1 MASFFEAEVYFAS
14 VSEQF
19 FGRFPRLSEKI
30 SVFLESLNTPER
42 FLEYRFEGRQIQRL
56 LEAKFAIVL
65 LASLYHWIPSF
76 FQLSALDIWISD
88 FVQHWILNTEFL
100 LQYLAAHVI
109 SALHLGVRFLLGNF
123 LEWIFLVRLE
133 R

>member
-14 VSEQF
+14 VSGTQ
-19 FGRFPRLSEKI
+19 SENGI
-30 SVFLESLNTPER
+30 LRSLNTPER
-42 FLEYRFEGRQIQRL
+42 FLEYRFEGKQIQRL
-56 LEAKFAIVL
+56 LEAKFAIV
-65 LASLYHWIPSF
+65 Y
-76 FQLSALDIWISD
+76 

-109 SALHLGVRFLLGNF
+109 SALHLGVRFLSRSGTIQLGNF